1 MSILRWRPVGDISD
15 SGRLGAADSHPS
27 ADDPTRNSTGSTSS
41 NSSNAN
47 FGSGD
52 VQMGA
57 TKVDRLGGGVVDG
70 ANFFTSLAAGDRG
83 NEEDTI
89 ATTTTRTDTEHGGGN
104 RDGGDTGDGG
114 GGGGGKQPEC
124 LEATG
129 L

>member
-1 MSILRWRPVGDISD
+1 MMSILRWRPVGNSGD

-27 ADDPTRNSTGSTSS
+27 ADDPTRNGTDSS
-41 NSSNAN
+41 SSNAN

-52 VQMGA
+52 IQMGA
-57 TKVDRLGGGVVDG
+57 TKVDCLGGGIVDG

-83 NEEDTI
+83 DEEDT

-104 RDGGDTGDGG
+104 RDGGDTVD

>member
-1 MSILRWRPVGDISD
+1 MSILRWRPVGDSGD

-27 ADDPTRNSTGSTSS
+27 ADDPTRNGTGSTSS
-41 NSSNAN
+41 SSSNAN

-52 VQMGA
+52 IQMGA
-57 TKVDRLGGGVVDG
+57 TKVDRLGGGIVDG
-70 ANFFTSLAAGDRG
+70 ANFFTSSAAGDRG
-83 NEEDTI
+83 DEEDT

-104 RDGGDTGDGG
+104 RDGGDTVDGG